1 MTTAWQKR
9 LLALSVAFILASASW
24 TVWQF
29 EQTLRHGQIV
39 LLELAPV
46 DPRSIM
52 QGDFMALAFKLDREL
67 PDDAAQ
73 SRYALLQLDQN
84 RLATL
89 HSLTD
94 TLPADKSSNL
104 LPILIRPH
112 RFGATLGPNGFFF
125 SEGSAQTY
133 ENARFGQFRVDVNGK
148 ALLTALLDENLQL
161 LGENAR

>member
-9 LLALSVAFILASASW
+9 RLALSVAFILTAASW

-39 LLELAPV
+39 RLELAPV

-67 PDDAAQ
+67 PDDALQ

-84 RLATL
+84 HVASLHKLTNTL
-89 HSLTD
+89 PTD
-94 TLPADKSSNL
+94 TKSNL
-104 LPILIRPH
+104 QPLLIRPH
-112 RFGATLGPNGFFF
+112 HFGATLGPNGFFF
-125 SEGSAQTY
+125 HEGSAQIY
-133 ENARFGQFRVDVNGK
+133 ENARYGEFRVDATGK
-148 ALLTALLDENLQL
+148 ALLTALLDEKLQL
-161 LGENAR
+161 LGENKR